1 MTDALTVSN
10 LSKSFNAV
18 EAVKQVSFAVKQGTC
33 FGLLGPNGAGKTT
46 TLEILEGIT
55 HADSGRIDYPLIR
68 NHQSLQS
75 HIGIQFQET
84 ALQDH
89 IRVDETLRLFA
100 DLYGDQNNIDSL
112 IQLCALNDF
121 ITRDTKQLSGG
132 QRQRLLLAL
141 ALVHDPDIVF
151 LDEPTTGL
159 DPQSRRNFWQLVK
172 NIKAKGKT
180 VILTTHYMDEAH
192 QLCDEIAIMDHGE
205 IIELGQ
211 PSALIK
217 QHFEGSFIRLPV
229 ESIHETVTL
238 PFASISRQP
247 DYVEIISTQVDSD
260 LKTLLSLQVS
270 LDGLYIHNPN
280 LDDLFLKL
288 TGHELRA

>member
-55 HADSGRIDYPLIR
+55 HADSGRVDYPLIR
-68 NHQSLQS
+68 QHQSLQS

-121 ITRDTKQLSGG
+121 ISRDTKQLSGG

-141 ALVHDPDIVF
+141 ALIHDPDIVF

-172 NIKAKGKT
+172 NIKTKGKT

-192 QLCDEIAIMDHGE
+192 HLCDEIAIMDHGE
-205 IIELGQ
+205 IIESGS
-211 PSALIK
+211 PSELIK
-217 QHFEGSFIRLPV
+217 QHFVGSFIRLPV
-229 ESIHETVTL
+229 ESINETVKL
-238 PFASISRQP
+238 PFAHISRQP
-247 DYVEIISTQVDSD
+247 DYIEIISTQVDSD
-260 LKTLLSLQVS
+260 LKTLLSLQIS